1 MWNILLHYLRNSQY
15 YVAVSQHGGA
25 GCLRVERRAVLFL
38 RNKYD
43 RVALKQL
50 KSAIIDFY
58 TKLRLLS
65 DIRTLEKTVKFPH
78 VPQRR
83 DGENRAAREVEDIVN
98 LFNCLDERFGTDTN
112 S

>member
-1 MWNILLHYLRNSQY
+1 MLND
-15 YVAVSQHGGA
+15 
-25 GCLRVERRAVLFL
+25 VLCFFL
-38 RNKYD
+38 RNNG

-83 DGENRAAREVEDIVN
+83 DGENRAAREVEDIMN